1 MALRRLSSALDLVI
15 RVGDGS
21 QIAMA
26 GDSQEGGA
34 QIRDQDVEGLGMETT
49 VEMM

>member
-1 MALRRLSSALDLVI
+1 MALRRLSSALDLLI

-21 QIAMA
+21 QVAMA

-34 QIRDQDVEGLGMETT
+34 QIWDQDVEGISMEI
-49 VEMM
+49 